1 MSHSHAYPYKSHF
14 FTHHTHTPTHAMHHT
29 HTHTHTHTQNT
40 PTTYTGVTITKH
52 LVIIISVSV
61 VTSFVLMV
69 FVLVAIIT
77 LCVRYH
83 RQRSKPSRAVWELA
97 MGSIS
102 VTDDILTEFR
112 RKSSLQ
118 KEFLGSP
125 LKDQEDPMEFPRNR
139 LILLDKVLGEIN
151 K

>member
-1 MSHSHAYPYKSHF
+1 M
-14 FTHHTHTPTHAMHHT
+14 
-29 HTHTHTHTQNT
+29 
-40 PTTYTGVTITKH
+40 
-52 LVIIISVSV
+52 IIISISV
-61 VTSFVLMV
+61 VTSFVLVV

-83 RQRSKPSRAVWELA
+83 LQRSKPSRAVWELA

-112 RKSSLQ
+112 RKNSLQ
-118 KEFLGSP
+118 KEFFGP
-125 LKDQEDPMEFPRNR
+125 ALKDQEDPMEFPRNR
-139 LILLDKVLGEIN
+139 LILLDKVLGEID